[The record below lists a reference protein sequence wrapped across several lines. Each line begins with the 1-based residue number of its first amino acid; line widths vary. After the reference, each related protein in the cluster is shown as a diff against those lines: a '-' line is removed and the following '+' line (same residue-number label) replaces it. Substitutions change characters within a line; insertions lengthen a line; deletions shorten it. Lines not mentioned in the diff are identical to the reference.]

1 MGKWDF
7 KPDAEFFKK
16 RLADIDM
23 SQRALARLLE
33 LDVASLNRM
42 FSGDR
47 LVQAHEAV
55 KIARFL
61 KLDLMVV
68 IQKFGI
74 EAHGVSAG
82 KEANGS

>member
-16 RLADIDM
+16 RLADMDM
-23 SQRALARLLE
+23 SQRALGRLLE

-47 LVQAHEAV
+47 VVQLHEAV

-68 IQKFGI
+68 VKKFGI

-82 KEANGS
+82 KKSNGS